1 LPLHVRRDACAG
13 STLATYTHEAFR
25 DHVATNTAHVRRRSR
40 TNSRARAQANRAT
53 VERVLRL
60 PQSECGI
67 RISGTAR
74 KPPFS
79 RRFVLAER
87 LQSLAARSDEIA
99 SGSSQEI
106 PMKSLRTKIMIPM
119 FALFASLAACSGQA
133 PNEGSASTANAVGVT
148 AATIENQPH
157 HHAPHMRGPESL
169 LFASL
174 HEDIGLSA
182 DQKTKIESA
191 LATLKPAGD
200 KPDFAAHQKA
210 VADAIRAGKID
221 VAALQPPPPDAA
233 QMDAHRA
240 KLAAALDVLH
250 ATLTKDQRTALVNA
264 IDKRMESE
272 HGPGKFDGKKF
283 EGKKEGFG
291 PMHLLEGLDLTKD
304 QTDAIH
310 AKLAANAPAPKTDA
324 EKEAMKAKHEE
335 MKKEME
341 ARLQTFVA
349 DDFDAKAFV
358 APPKDAP
365 AMMAHENP
373 MLKDLAVIVPILTPA
388 QREKLATKIE
398 QGPGPKN

>member
-1 LPLHVRRDACAG
+1 
-13 STLATYTHEAFR
+13 
-25 DHVATNTAHVRRRSR
+25 
-40 TNSRARAQANRAT
+40 
-53 VERVLRL
+53 
-60 PQSECGI
+60 
-67 RISGTAR
+67 
-74 KPPFS
+74 
-79 RRFVLAER
+79 
-87 LQSLAARSDEIA
+87 
-99 SGSSQEI
+99 
-106 PMKSLRTKIMIPM
+106 M
-119 FALFASLAACSGQA
+119 
-133 PNEGSASTANAVGVT
+133 
-148 AATIENQPH
+148 
-157 HHAPHMRGPESL
+157 PHMRGPESL

-182 DQKTKIESA
+182 DQKTKIENA
-191 LATLKPAGD
+191 LATLKPSGD

-210 VADAIRAGKID
+210 IADAIRAGKID
-221 VAALQPPPPDAA
+221 VAALQPPKPDVA
-233 QMDAHRA
+233 QMDDHRA

-250 ATLTKDQRTALVNA
+250 STLTKDQRTALVNA
-264 IDKRMESE
+264 IEKRMESE
-272 HGPGKFDGKKF
+272 HGPGKFDGKKFEGKKF

-310 AKLAANAPAPKTDA
+310 AQLAANAPAPMTDA
-324 EKEAMKAKHEE
+324 DKEAMKAKHEE

-349 DDFDAKAFV
+349 DTFDANAFV